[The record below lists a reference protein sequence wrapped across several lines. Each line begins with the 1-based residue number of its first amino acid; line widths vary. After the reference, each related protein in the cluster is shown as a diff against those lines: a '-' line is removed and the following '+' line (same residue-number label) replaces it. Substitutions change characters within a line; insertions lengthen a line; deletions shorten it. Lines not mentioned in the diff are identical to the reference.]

1 MSKPEILHGVPYTVN
16 ELSLAYAYQP
26 DVLTPFH
33 FGTAVVLNQ
42 DPKAPKG
49 IQLDPEWKTKAQLF
63 LQEYR
68 ENLKRKTEQKL
79 ATRTTTL

>member
-1 MSKPEILHGVPYTVN
+1 MSKPQILHGVPYTVN

-26 DVLTPFH
+26 GVAAPFH
-33 FGTAVVLNQ
+33 FGTAVLLNQ

-49 IQLDPEWKTKAQLF
+49 IQLDPEWKTKAQPF
-63 LQEYR
+63 LQSYR
-68 ENLKRKTEQKL
+68 ESLKLKTEQKL

>member
-1 MSKPEILHGVPYTVN
+1 MSKPQILHGVPYTVN

-26 DVLTPFH
+26 DALTPFH

-49 IQLDPEWKTKAQLF
+49 IQLDPEWKMKAQPF

>member
-1 MSKPEILHGVPYTVN
+1 MSKPQILHGVPYTVN

-26 DVLTPFH
+26 DALTPFH
-33 FGTAVVLNQ
+33 FGTAVLLNQ

-49 IQLDPEWKTKAQLF
+49 IQLDPEWKTKAQPF
-63 LQEYR
+63 LQAYR
-68 ENLKRKTEQKL
+68 ESLKCKTEQKL